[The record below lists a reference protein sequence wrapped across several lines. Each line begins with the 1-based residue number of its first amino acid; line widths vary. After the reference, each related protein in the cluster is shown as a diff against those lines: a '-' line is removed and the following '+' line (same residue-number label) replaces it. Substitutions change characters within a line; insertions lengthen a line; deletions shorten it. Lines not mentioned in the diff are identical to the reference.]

1 MSELPARREGGDN
14 NDAPR
19 VTGLEGLDVASG
31 KESAKTKVYAYHVAA
46 AHRAYTQPESG
57 LTEDLLRSVARDKSL
72 APFTTMEPLTIMHL
86 CGNKW
91 CVEGSHLV
99 VGRKRYNDQQ
109 TACHR
114 GLQSASSLSEVAQI
128 QAAYCHHTVKCWT
141 VVYRGDYNE
150 SDRHEW
156 D

>member
-1 MSELPARREGGDN
+1 MVLREGGEN

-19 VTGLEGLDVASG
+19 VTGLEGLNVARS
-31 KESAKTKVYAYHVAA
+31 STKTKVYAYHIAA

-57 LTEDLLRSVARDKSL
+57 LTEDLLRSVAKDKTHQPS
-72 APFTTMEPLTIMHL
+72 TTEPLTVMHL

-99 VGRKRYNDQQ
+99 VGRKKYNDQQ

-114 GLQSASSLSEVAQI
+114 GLQSALSSDEVAQI
-128 QAAYCHHTVKCWT
+128 QAAYCRHSVKCWT
-141 VVYRGDYNE
+141 VVYGGDY
-150 SDRHEW
+150 SSVGGHEW
-156 D
+156 E